1 MMSNKQARRE
11 AKQLFRLCLV
21 NGTIDETRA
30 RQVVRGVL
38 RSKRRGYL
46 ALLKL
51 FHRLLKFE
59 YARHTA
65 EIESAVPLS
74 ADLRARVQSGLEE
87 AYGPGMAL
95 SFAANPGLI
104 GGMRIQVG
112 CDVYDGSIRSRLAS
126 LAMAF
131 GITSTNGKHATT

>member
-1 MMSNKQARRE
+1 MSARQAKRE
-11 AKQLFRLCLV
+11 AKQLLRLCLV
-21 NGTIDETRA
+21 DGAIDETRA

-46 ALLKL
+46 VLLKL
-51 FHRLLKFE
+51 FHRLVQFE

-65 EIESAVPLS
+65 QVESAFPLP
-74 ADLRARVQSGLEE
+74 ADIRSRVQASLEV

-95 SFAANPGLI
+95 SFDSNPGLI

-112 CDVYDGSIRSRLAS
+112 CDVYDGSIRSRLAA
-126 LAMAF
+126 LATTF
-131 GITSTNGKHATT
+131 GIASTNGKHAMT